1 MRNLLEFLAKYN
13 HWFVFLILEIIS
25 FVLLFKFNSYQGSVW
40 FSTANAVSG
49 QMYEWD
55 SQVESF
61 FAMGTLNGELTKRN
75 IYLEQ
80 QVAHLREQL
89 ADAKIDSS
97 AAEAQI
103 KKSIAGIKYIQ
114 AKVVS
119 NTLSHGD
126 NLITI
131 NRGAAD
137 GVKKDMG
144 VVSGNGVVGVVYL
157 VSAHYS
163 VVIPVLNSHSNISC
177 MIAKRGYFGTLHWI
191 GPNSR
196 LAYLEDLPRHARFK
210 IGDDVVTSGYSAI
223 FPSGVLVGKVLH
235 VYNSPDGLSYRAQI
249 LLSTNFGK
257 LRDVCVIDNAPMQ
270 EQLEVMRAAVDSIK
284 VYSGKD

>member
-210 IGDDVVTSGYSAI
+210 IGDDVVTS
-223 FPSGVLVGKVLH
+223 
-235 VYNSPDGLSYRAQI
+235 
-249 LLSTNFGK
+249 
-257 LRDVCVIDNAPMQ
+257 
-270 EQLEVMRAAVDSIK
+270 
-284 VYSGKD
+284 

>member
-1 MRNLLEFLAKYN
+1 
-13 HWFVFLILEIIS
+13 
-25 FVLLFKFNSYQGSVW
+25 
-40 FSTANAVSG
+40 
-49 QMYEWD
+49 
-55 SQVESF
+55 
-61 FAMGTLNGELTKRN
+61 
-75 IYLEQ
+75 
-80 QVAHLREQL
+80 
-89 ADAKIDSS
+89 
-97 AAEAQI
+97 
-103 KKSIAGIKYIQ
+103 
-114 AKVVS
+114 
-119 NTLSHGD
+119 
-126 NLITI
+126 
-131 NRGAAD
+131 
-137 GVKKDMG
+137 
-144 VVSGNGVVGVVYL
+144 
-157 VSAHYS
+157 
-163 VVIPVLNSHSNISC
+163 

>member
-1 MRNLLEFLAKYN
+1 
-13 HWFVFLILEIIS
+13 
-25 FVLLFKFNSYQGSVW
+25 
-40 FSTANAVSG
+40 
-49 QMYEWD
+49 
-55 SQVESF
+55 
-61 FAMGTLNGELTKRN
+61 
-75 IYLEQ
+75 
-80 QVAHLREQL
+80 VAHLREQL

>member
-103 KKSIAGIKYIQ
+103 KKSIAGIKYIP

-191 GPNSR
+191 GPNAR